1 MIVIERIAGSE
12 ASGLS
17 GVRWC
22 TARGLEENQ
31 LLYWRRKQVSVFL
44 GDNHISISMLT
55 ACTETGKESNMTL
68 GKTTNQEA
76 VHLFDDFEELSKS
89 EYLKIYGSESFTG
102 HPLTKEAINI
112 ARVTIN
118 PRIIDWQNLK
128 AELEI
133 LINSFDNIN
142 YIAVVDSITEYDN
155 SWVLS
160 GKIAGTDNGYI
171 SLSFTGEM
179 GLGTIKIAS
188 LNTAYLIRFN
198 HAAQSHYLF
207 KALIDEIEKPI
218 H

>member
-1 MIVIERIAGSE
+1 MF
-12 ASGLS
+12 LKKFYY
-17 GVRWC
+17 
-22 TARGLEENQ
+22 LY
-31 LLYWRRKQVSVFL
+31 LLLCIYM
-44 GDNHISISMLT
+44 SISMLT
-55 ACTETGKESNMTL
+55 GCTETGKESNMTL
-68 GKTTNQEA
+68 GATTNQEA
-76 VHLFDDFEELSKS
+76 VSLFTDFVELSKS
-89 EYLKIYGSESFTG
+89 EYLELYGTESLTE

-118 PRIIDWQNLK
+118 PKIIDRQNLK
-128 AELEI
+128 AESEI

-142 YIAVVDSITEYDN
+142 YIAVVDIITEYDN

-160 GKIAGTDNGYI
+160 GKIAGTDSGYI

-188 LNTAYLIRFN
+188 LNAAYLIRFN

-207 KALIDEIEKPI
+207 KAPMDEIEMPI